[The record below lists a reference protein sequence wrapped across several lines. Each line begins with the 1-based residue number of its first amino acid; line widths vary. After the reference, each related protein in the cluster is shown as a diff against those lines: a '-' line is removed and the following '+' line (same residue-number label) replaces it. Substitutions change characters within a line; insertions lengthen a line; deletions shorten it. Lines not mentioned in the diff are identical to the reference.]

1 MALDEIEKLKAR
13 VEKDPDSKLFL
24 PLAEEY
30 RKEGMFD
37 EAVDVL
43 KKGLE
48 RHPSYVTARVALG
61 KTYLEQGKEDEAL
74 GEFEEVIAVVPDNL
88 FAQKKIAEIYR
99 DRGDMV
105 KALQHFQKVAYLNPN
120 DEDAAKFLDEHLPA
134 SAEPETELEK
144 EVQPEDTSHQELNS
158 ISFGLEEEP
167 DISDVEE
174 VPSQEESEAPEDL
187 PVEPGMDQVDSE
199 DSGKAEAQGFE
210 EYREFSEFIGEKV
223 HEDIDLQAEEIN
235 LSGQDEEDDVFILS
249 EEEEALQSFSEF
261 SDLTMP
267 DETDETASADE
278 KRKML
283 LREADDCVRSEEYLK
298 AMDIYNE
305 LLRENPEDREARQR
319 LQELKQ
325 LLKMIGKDP
334 DILAERLESLLS
346 GLRERRDEFFG
357 DA

>member
-37 EAVDVL
+37 EAIDVL

-74 GEFEEVIAVVPDNL
+74 GEFEEVIAAVPDNL

-99 DRGDMV
+99 DRGDME

-120 DEDAAKFLDEHLPA
+120 DDDAAKFLDEHLPA
-134 SAEPETELEK
+134 SAEPETEAEK
-144 EVQPEDTSHQELNS
+144 EVQPETSHQELNS

-167 DISDVEE
+167 EISDVEE
-174 VPSQEESEAPEDL
+174 VSSQKESETPEDL
-187 PVEPGMDQVDSE
+187 PVGPGMDQVDSE
-199 DSGKAEAQGFE
+199 DPGKVEDQGFE

-223 HEDIDLQAEEIN
+223 HEDTELQAEEIN
-235 LSGQDEEDDVFILS
+235 LAGQDEENDVFTLS
-249 EEEEALQSFSEF
+249 EEEEVLQSFAEF
-261 SDLTMP
+261 SNLTMP

-283 LREADDCVRSEEYLK
+283 LRKADDYVRSEEYLK

-305 LLRENPEDREARQR
+305 FLRENPEDREARQR
-319 LQELKQ
+319 LQELRQ